1 MIRIVDGGECSERW
15 SSDRSLGQRQRQ
27 RERERQTDRQ
37 KDRKK
42 KGAALECKR
51 AINIREHYDS
61 PCIRRAA

>member
-1 MIRIVDGGECSERW
+1 MKDGVVTDR
-15 SSDRSLGQRQRQ
+15 SDRDRDRYRAGDRDRD
-27 RERERQTDRQ
+27 RERQIDRQ
-37 KDRKK
+37 TDRKK